1 MENLNYK
8 LQMTTQHGLT
18 YGKLTITIMKV
29 GTTLLFLIKTQGRT
43 IDFTESWEEIGDHA
57 VNLK

>member
-1 MENLNYK
+1 
-8 LQMTTQHGLT
+8 MTTQHGLI

-29 GTTLLFLIKTQGRT
+29 GTTLLFLIKTLGQI
-43 IDFTESWEEIGDHA
+43 IDSTGSWEEIGDHA

>member
-1 MENLNYK
+1 
-8 LQMTTQHGLT
+8 MTTQHGST

-29 GTTLLFLIKTQGRT
+29 GTTLLFLIKTLGQ
-43 IDFTESWEEIGDHA
+43 IMDSTESWEEIGDHA